1 MKLQIAIDSM
11 TDDESLKFIQSI
23 EQYAD
28 IIEIG
33 TPLIYRY
40 GLKFVSKVNEKI
52 STAQLLADAKIV
64 DAGALESRMFLENG
78 ADIVT
83 VLGGASNTTIKE
95 ARAVVQD
102 FWAKLMIDLIDTP
115 LQKKTARVKE
125 LHKFGC
131 DYFCIHRPSDTE
143 TEEELFLPDFS
154 SISSEL
160 SLAVAGGINGENI
173 RRVIDY
179 VPEVIIIGS
188 AITEA
193 TDPKAQAKKFS
204 QIIKNRE

>member
-11 TDDESLKFIQSI
+11 TDDEALKFIQSV
-23 EQYAD
+23 EQYSD

-33 TPLIYRY
+33 TPLIYKY

-78 ADIVT
+78 ADIIT

-95 ARAVVQD
+95 ARTIVQD
-102 FWAKLMIDLIDTP
+102 YRAKLMIDLIDTP
-115 LQKKTARVKE
+115 SRKKVNRVKE

-131 DYFCIHRPSDTE
+131 DYFCIHRPSDTK
-143 TEEELFLPDFS
+143 TEENLFLPDFS

-160 SLAVAGGINGENI
+160 YLAAAGGINGENI
-173 RRVIDY
+173 RKVISY
-179 VPEVIIIGS
+179 NPEVIIIGS

-193 TDPKAQAKKFS
+193 TDPMIQAKKFS
-204 QIIKNRE
+204 QIIKNRD